1 MQPSTR
7 MTLAAMVNLYPPR
20 KQPGPG
26 TAQVGSGT
34 VRHNFYSGYWLTTG
48 IRKMDESSELGYA

>member
-1 MQPSTR
+1 

-48 IRKMDESSELGYA
+48 IRKMDECSELGYA